1 MRDEGD
7 SLSNVSWAAVP
18 LPLARTI
25 HEGFEVREEEQR
37 TWGCEANQAPK
48 QLLSNEQD

>member
-1 MRDEGD
+1 MLADRMKVTR
-7 SLSNVSWAAVP
+7 LAVARSF
-18 LPLARTI
+18 LLARTI